1 MTEPSGADVARLKAL
16 IARQRREL
24 DGMRS
29 QAAARSVVD
38 LATGMLMEQL
48 HCSPA
53 EARRQLARLARES
66 GDSVADLAAQIT
78 RQPPPAEAEAPRS
91 RPRAGSAWPGR
102 PPRRR
107 PTAPPWPPPC
117 WTRRWPQRAPSRWRS
132 G

>member
-1 MTEPSGADVARLKAL
+1 MTEPSGTDVARLKAL

-24 DGMRS
+24 DRMRS

-66 GDSVADLAAQIT
+66 GDSVAELAAQIT
-78 RQPPPAEAEAPRS
+78 RPAAAGEAGGS
-91 RPRAGSAWPGR
+91 R
-102 PPRRR
+102 
-107 PTAPPWPPPC
+107 
-117 WTRRWPQRAPSRWRS
+117 
-132 G
+132 